1 LGDKPKS
8 ETEVKLMKKII
19 IIAVAFLL
27 LSSLVFAGKNITLKG
42 SDTLLILGQKWA
54 EIYMKNH
61 PGTVVQVTGGGS
73 GVGISALIN
82 GGTDI
87 AQASRSMKDKEKDA
101 MLEKRGVG
109 SHEIPVALDGI
120 TVYVHEKNTVEK
132 LTFAQLKDIFQSTIK
147 NWNEVGGNDAPIV
160 LYGRENSSGTHVFF
174 KEHVLDNEDYSVR
187 VQPLPG
193 TAAIVNAVA
202 EDEKGIGYGGAAYA
216 KGVKE
221 ILVAYDEKSGYFPPT
236 MENIVS
242 GEYPI
247 SRYLYWYTA
256 GSPKGDI
263 KDLVDWVL
271 SPEGQ
276 KIVEE
281 VGYFPLP
288 SETEKKSEEENKE
301 AKEGKE

>member
-1 LGDKPKS
+1 
-8 ETEVKLMKKII
+8 MKKVI
-19 IIAVAFLL
+19 IIAVGLFL

-54 EIYMKNH
+54 EIYMKKN

-87 AQASRSMKDKEKDA
+87 AQASRPMKEKEKDK
-101 MLEKRGVG
+101 MLEKRGIGVN
-109 SHEIPVALDGI
+109 EIPVALDGI
-120 TVYVHEKNTVEK
+120 AVYVNDKNPVER
-132 LTFAQLKDIFQSTIK
+132 LTFAQLKDIFQATIR
-147 NWNEVGGNDAPIV
+147 NWKEVGGSDEKIV

-174 KEHVLDNEDYSVR
+174 KEHVLKKEDYAVR

-193 TAAIVNAVA
+193 TAAVVNAVA
-202 EDEKGIGYGGAAYA
+202 KDEKGIGYGGAAYA

-221 ILVAYDEKSGYFPPT
+221 VLVAHDEESGYFPPN

-242 GEYPI
+242 GKYPI
-247 SRYLYWYTA
+247 SRYLFWYTA
-256 GSPKGDI
+256 GSPKGEM
-263 KDLVDWVL
+263 KELVDWVL

-276 KIVEE
+276 KVVEE

-288 SETEKKSEEENKE
+288 TEEETGKKEERKEKK
-301 AKEGKE
+301 

>member
-1 LGDKPKS
+1 
-8 ETEVKLMKKII
+8 MKKLALLII
-19 IIAVAFLL
+19 GLVFLG
-27 LSSLVFAGKNITLKG
+27 SLVFAAKSITLKG

-54 EIYMKNH
+54 EIYMKEH

-82 GGTDI
+82 GSTDI
-87 AQASRSMKDKEKDA
+87 AQASRPMKDKEKDK

-109 SHEIPVALDGI
+109 PYEIPVALDGI
-120 TVYVHEKNTVEK
+120 TVYVNEKSPVEK
-132 LTFAQLKDIFQSTIK
+132 LTFAQLKSIFQAKIK
-147 NWNEVGGNDAPIV
+147 NWKEVGGNDATIV

-174 KEHVLDNEDYSVR
+174 KEHVLNKEDYAVS

-202 EDEKGIGYGGAAYA
+202 KDENGIGYGGVAYA

-221 ILVAYDEKSGYFPPT
+221 VLVAKDEKSSYFLPK
-236 MENIVS
+236 MENIIS
-242 GEYPI
+242 GKYPI
-247 SRYLYWYTA
+247 SRYLFWYTA
-256 GSPKGDI
+256 GSPKGEI
-263 KDLVDWVL
+263 KKLVDWIL

-288 SETEKKSEEENKE
+288 TEKESK
-301 AKEGKE
+301 KEGKSEKK

>member
-1 LGDKPKS
+1 
-8 ETEVKLMKKII
+8 MKKLALLII
-19 IIAVAFLL
+19 GLFFFG
-27 LSSLVFAGKNITLKG
+27 SLVFAAKSITLKG

-54 EIYMKNH
+54 EIYMKNN
-61 PGTVVQVTGGGS
+61 PGTVIQVTGGGS

-82 GGTDI
+82 GTTDI
-87 AQASRSMKDKEKDA
+87 AQASRPMKEKEQEK

-109 SHEIPVALDGI
+109 PHEIPVALDGI
-120 TVYVHEKNTVEK
+120 TVYVNEKNPVDK
-132 LTFAQLKDIFQSTIK
+132 LNFAQLKGIFQAKIK
-147 NWNEVGGNDAPIV
+147 NWNEVGGKDAKIV

-174 KEHVLDNEDYSVR
+174 KEHVLDNEDYAVS

-193 TAAIVNAVA
+193 TAAIVNAIA
-202 EDEKGIGYGGAAYA
+202 KDENGVGYGGVAYA

-221 ILVAYDEKSGYFPPT
+221 VLVAKDEKSGYFPPT

-247 SRYLYWYTA
+247 SRYLFWYTA

-263 KDLVDWVL
+263 KRVVDWIL

-288 SETEKKSEEENKE
+288 IEKETKKETQKETKKEGSKSETK
-301 AKEGKE
+301 

>member
-1 LGDKPKS
+1 MRR
-8 ETEVKLMKKII
+8 TII
-19 IIAVAFLL
+19 VAIALLL
-27 LSSLVFAGKNITLKG
+27 LSSLVFAGKSITLKG

-54 EIYMKNH
+54 EIYMKKN

-87 AQASRSMKDKEKDA
+87 AQASRPMKDKEKDK
-101 MLEKRGVG
+101 MLEKRGIG
-109 SHEIPVALDGI
+109 PHEIPVALDGI
-120 TVYVHEKNTVEK
+120 TVYVNEKNPVEK
-132 LTFAQLKDIFQSTIK
+132 LTFAQLKDVFQFTVK
-147 NWNEVGGNDAPIV
+147 NWKAVGGKDAPIV

-174 KEHVLDNEDYSVR
+174 KEHVLKKEDYSVR

-202 EDEKGIGYGGAAYA
+202 KDDNGIGYGGAAYA

-221 ILVAYDEKSGYFPPT
+221 ILVARDEKSGYFPPT

-242 GEYPI
+242 GKYPI
-247 SRYLYWYTA
+247 SRYLFWYTA

-263 KDLVDWVL
+263 KKLVDWVL

-276 KIVEE
+276 KIVGE

-288 SETEKKSEEENKE
+288 TETEEKSEEQDKE
-301 AKEGKE
+301 EKK

>member
-1 LGDKPKS
+1 MRRI
-8 ETEVKLMKKII
+8 VIVAI
-19 IIAVAFLL
+19 AFLL
-27 LSSLVFAGKNITLKG
+27 LSSLVFAGKSITLKG

-54 EIYMKNH
+54 EIYMKKN

-82 GGTDI
+82 GSTDI
-87 AQASRSMKDKEKDA
+87 AQASRPMKDKERDK
-101 MLEKRGVG
+101 MLEKRGIG
-109 SHEIPVALDGI
+109 PQEIPVALDGI
-120 TVYVHEKNTVEK
+120 TVYVNEKNPVEK
-132 LTFAQLKDIFQSTIK
+132 LTFAQLKDIFQAAVK
-147 NWNEVGGNDAPIV
+147 NWKEVDGKDAPIV
-160 LYGRENSSGTHVFF
+160 MYGRENSSGTHVFF
-174 KEHVLDNEDYSVR
+174 KEHVLNKEDYSVR

-202 EDEKGIGYGGAAYA
+202 KDENGIGYGGAAYA

-221 ILVAYDEKSGYFPPT
+221 VLVAYDEESGYFSPT

-242 GEYPI
+242 GKYPI

-263 KDLVDWVL
+263 KNLVDWIL
-271 SPEGQ
+271 SSKGQ
-276 KIVEE
+276 EIVEE

-288 SETEKKSEEENKE
+288 TEKENKE
-301 AKEGKE
+301 EKEPEKK

>member
-1 LGDKPKS
+1 
-8 ETEVKLMKKII
+8 MKKIV
-19 IIAVAFLL
+19 IIAVGLAL
-27 LSSLVFAGKNITLKG
+27 LSSLVFAGKSITLKG
-42 SDTLLILGQKWA
+42 SDTLLILGQRWA
-54 EIYMKNH
+54 EIYMKKN

-87 AQASRSMKDKEKDA
+87 AQASRPMKEKEKDK
-101 MLEKRGVG
+101 MLEKRGIGVN
-109 SHEIPVALDGI
+109 EIPVALDGI
-120 TVYVHEKNTVEK
+120 TVYVNDKNPVEK
-132 LTFAQLKDIFQSTIK
+132 LTFAQLKGIFQASIK
-147 NWNEVGGNDAPIV
+147 NWKEVGGSDEKMV

-174 KEHVLDNEDYSVR
+174 KEQVLNKEDYAVR

-202 EDEKGIGYGGAAYA
+202 KDENGIGYGGAAYA

-221 ILVAYDEKSGYFPPT
+221 LLVACDEESGYFSPN

-242 GEYPI
+242 GKYPI
-247 SRYLYWYTA
+247 SRHLFWYTA

-263 KDLVDWVL
+263 KKLVDWIL

-276 KIVEE
+276 ELVEE

-288 SETEKKSEEENKE
+288 TEKESNKKEEKQENK
-301 AKEGKE
+301 

>member
-1 LGDKPKS
+1 
-8 ETEVKLMKKII
+8 MKKFSII
-19 IIAVAFLL
+19 LVGLVL
-27 LSSLVFAGKNITLKG
+27 LSGLVFAGKTITLKG

-54 EIYMKNH
+54 EIYMKEN

-73 GVGISALIN
+73 GVGIAGLIN
-82 GGTDI
+82 GTTDI
-87 AQASRSMKDKEKDA
+87 AQASRPMKDKEKDN
-101 MLEKRGVG
+101 MLEKRGIG
-109 SHEIPVALDGI
+109 TEEIPVALDGI
-120 TVYVHEKNTVEK
+120 TVYVNEKNPVEK
-132 LTFAQLKDIFQSTIK
+132 LTFAQLKGVFQAKIK
-147 NWNEVGGNDAPIV
+147 NWKEVGGNDARIV

-174 KEHVLDNEDYSVR
+174 KEHVLNKEDYAVR

-202 EDEKGIGYGGAAYA
+202 KDKNGIGYGGVAYA

-221 ILVAYDEKSGYFPPT
+221 VLLAKDEKSGYYPPT

-242 GEYPI
+242 GKYPI
-247 SRYLYWYTA
+247 SRYLFWYTA

-263 KDLVDWVL
+263 KKLVSWIL

-276 KIVEE
+276 KVVEE

-288 SETEKKSEEENKE
+288 TEEESKKE
-301 AKEGKE
+301 DKVAK

>member
-1 LGDKPKS
+1 
-8 ETEVKLMKKII
+8 MKK
-19 IIAVAFLL
+19 AVILALGLVL
-27 LSSLVFAGKNITLKG
+27 LSSMVFAGKSITLKG

-54 EIYMKNH
+54 EIYMKKN

-87 AQASRSMKDKEKDA
+87 AQASRPMKEKERDK
-101 MLEKRGVG
+101 MLEKRGIGVN
-109 SHEIPVALDGI
+109 EIPVALDGI
-120 TVYVHEKNTVEK
+120 TVYVNDKNPVEK
-132 LTFAQLKDIFQSTIK
+132 LTFAQLKGIFQATVT
-147 NWNEVGGNDAPIV
+147 NWKEVGGNDEEIV

-174 KEHVLDNEDYSVR
+174 KEHVLGNEDYAVR

-202 EDEKGIGYGGAAYA
+202 KDENGIGYGGAAYA

-221 ILVAYDEKSGYFPPT
+221 VLVAHDERSGYFPPN

-242 GEYPI
+242 GKYPI

-256 GSPKGDI
+256 GSPKGEM
-263 KDLVDWVL
+263 KKLVDWIL
-271 SPEGQ
+271 GPEGQ

-288 SETEKKSEEENKE
+288 AKKESNKKEEKE
-301 AKEGKE
+301 

>member
-1 LGDKPKS
+1 
-8 ETEVKLMKKII
+8 MKKLPLLII
-19 IIAVAFLL
+19 GLVFLG
-27 LSSLVFAGKNITLKG
+27 SLVFAAKSITLKG
-42 SDTLLILGQKWA
+42 SDTLLILGQRWA
-54 EIYMKNH
+54 EVYMKKH
-61 PGTVVQVTGGGS
+61 PGTVIQVTGGGS

-82 GGTDI
+82 GTTDI
-87 AQASRSMKDKEKDA
+87 AQASRPMKDKEKDK

-109 SHEIPVALDGI
+109 PHEIPVALDGI
-120 TVYVHEKNTVEK
+120 TVYVNEKNPVEK
-132 LTFAQLKDIFQSTIK
+132 MSFAQLKGIFQAKIK
-147 NWNEVGGNDAPIV
+147 NWNEVGGKDAKIV

-174 KEHVLDNEDYSVR
+174 KEHVLDNEDYAVS

-193 TAAIVNAVA
+193 TAAIVNAIA
-202 EDEKGIGYGGAAYA
+202 KDESGIGYGGAAYA

-221 ILVAYDEKSGYFPPT
+221 ILVAKDEKSGFFPPT

-242 GEYPI
+242 GKYPI
-247 SRYLYWYTA
+247 SRYLFWYTA

-263 KDLVDWVL
+263 KELVNWIL

-288 SETEKKSEEENKE
+288 AEKETEKESKREVTSEKR
-301 AKEGKE
+301 

>member
-1 LGDKPKS
+1 
-8 ETEVKLMKKII
+8 MKKL
-19 IIAVAFLL
+19 ALL
-27 LSSLVFAGKNITLKG
+27 IVGLLVLSSLTFATKTITLKG

-54 EIYMKNH
+54 EVYMKEN

-73 GVGISALIN
+73 GVGIAALIN
-82 GGTDI
+82 GTTDI
-87 AQASRSMKDKEKDA
+87 AQASRPMKDKERDK

-109 SHEIPVALDGI
+109 PYEIPVALDGI
-120 TVYVHEKNTVEK
+120 TVYVNEKNPVEK
-132 LTFAQLKDIFQSTIK
+132 LTFAELKVIFQAKIQ
-147 NWNEVGGNDAPIV
+147 NWKEVGGKDAKVV

-174 KEHVLDNEDYSVR
+174 KEHVLNKEDYAVS

-202 EDEKGIGYGGAAYA
+202 KDENGIGYGGVAYA

-221 ILVAYDEKSGYFPPT
+221 LLVAKDEESGYFPPK

-242 GEYPI
+242 GKYPI
-247 SRYLYWYTA
+247 SRYLFWYTA
-256 GSPKGDI
+256 GSPKGEI
-263 KDLVDWVL
+263 KDLVNWIL

-276 KIVEE
+276 EIVEE

-288 SETEKKSEEENKE
+288 TKEETKKETKKGSKSETK
-301 AKEGKE
+301 

>member
-1 LGDKPKS
+1 
-8 ETEVKLMKKII
+8 MKKLF
-19 IIAVAFLL
+19 ALTVGLVL
-27 LSSLVFAGKNITLKG
+27 VSSLVFAGKNITLKG

-82 GGTDI
+82 GGTYI
-87 AQASRSMKDKEKDA
+87 AQASRAMKDKEKDT

-109 SHEIPVALDGI
+109 PYEIPVALDGI
-120 TVYVHEKNTVEK
+120 TVYVHENNPVEK
-132 LTFAQLKDIFQSTIK
+132 LTFTQLKDIFQAAVK
-147 NWNEVGGNDAPIV
+147 NWKEVGGNDAPIV

-202 EDEKGIGYGGAAYA
+202 EDDNGIGYGGAAYA

-221 ILVAYDEKSGYFPPT
+221 ILVAHDEKSGYFPPT

-263 KDLVDWVL
+263 KNLVDWVL
-271 SPEGQ
+271 SPQGQ
-276 KIVEE
+276 KIVGE

-288 SETEKKSEEENKE
+288 KETEKKSEEES
-301 AKEGKE
+301 KEGKE

>member
-1 LGDKPKS
+1 MRRILL
-8 ETEVKLMKKII
+8 V
-19 IIAVAFLL
+19 AVGLL
-27 LSSLVFAGKNITLKG
+27 ILSSLVFAGKNITLKG

-82 GGTDI
+82 GSTDI
-87 AQASRSMKDKEKDA
+87 AQASRPMKDKEKDN
-101 MLEKRGVG
+101 MLEKREIGTY
-109 SHEIPVALDGI
+109 EIPVALDGI
-120 TVYVHEKNTVEK
+120 TVYVNEKNPVEK
-132 LTFAQLKDIFQSTIK
+132 LTFAQLKDIFQATMK
-147 NWNEVGGNDAPIV
+147 NWKEVGGIDAPIV

-174 KEHVLDNEDYSVR
+174 KEHVLKNEDYSVR

-202 EDEKGIGYGGAAYA
+202 KDENGIGYGGAAYA

-221 ILVAYDEKSGYFPPT
+221 MLVAYDEESGYFPPN

-242 GEYPI
+242 GKYPI
-247 SRYLYWYTA
+247 SRYLFWYIA

-263 KDLVDWVL
+263 KNLVDWIL
-271 SPEGQ
+271 SPDGQ

-288 SETEKKSEEENKE
+288 TQEENKE
-301 AKEGKE
+301 EKESGKK

>member
-1 LGDKPKS
+1 
-8 ETEVKLMKKII
+8 MKKI
-19 IIAVAFLL
+19 VTFAFGLAL
-27 LSSLVFAGKNITLKG
+27 LSSLVLAGKNITLKG

-54 EIYMKNH
+54 ETYMKTN

-87 AQASRSMKDKEKDA
+87 AQASRPMKDKERDK
-101 MLEKRGVG
+101 MTEKRGIG
-109 SHEIPVALDGI
+109 PHEIPVALDGI
-120 TVYVHEKNTVEK
+120 AVYVNQKNPIEK
-132 LTFAQLKDIFQSTIK
+132 LTFAQLKDIFQATVR
-147 NWNEVGGNDAPIV
+147 NWKEVGGSDEKIV

-174 KEHVLDNEDYSVR
+174 KERVLDREDYAVR

-193 TAAIVNAVA
+193 TAAVVNAVA
-202 EDEKGIGYGGAAYA
+202 KDEKGIGYGGAAYA

-221 ILVAYDEKSGYFPPT
+221 VLVACDEKSGYFPPN

-242 GEYPI
+242 GKYPI

-256 GSPKGDI
+256 GSPKGEI
-263 KDLVDWVL
+263 KKLVDWIL

-276 KIVEE
+276 EMVEE

-288 SETEKKSEEENKE
+288 TEEESEKTEDKE
-301 AKEGKE
+301 

>member
-1 LGDKPKS
+1 
-8 ETEVKLMKKII
+8 MKKL
-19 IIAVAFLL
+19 IALAMASVFLAGLAF
-27 LSSLVFAGKNITLKG
+27 AAKNITLKG

-54 EIYMKNH
+54 EIYMKEH
-61 PGTVVQVTGGGS
+61 PGAVVQVTGGGS

-87 AQASRSMKDKEKDA
+87 AQASRPMKDKEKET

-109 SHEIPVALDGI
+109 AHETKVALDGI
-120 TVYVHEKNTVEK
+120 TIYVNEKNPVEK
-132 LTFAQLKDIFQSTIK
+132 LTFAQLKDIYQATAK
-147 NWNEVGGNDAPIV
+147 NWKEVGGNDAPIV

-174 KEHVLDNEDYSVR
+174 KEHILNNEDYAVS

-202 EDEKGIGYGGAAYA
+202 KDQNGIGYGGAAYA

-221 ILVAYDEKSGYFPPT
+221 VLVAHDEKSGFFPPS

-242 GEYPI
+242 GKYPI

-256 GSPKGDI
+256 GPRKGDI
-263 KDLVDWVL
+263 QDLVDWVL

-288 SETEKKSEEENKE
+288 TEKEDTTKTKEEK
-301 AKEGKE
+301 K

>member
-1 LGDKPKS
+1 
-8 ETEVKLMKKII
+8 MKKIV
-19 IIAVAFLL
+19 IIAIGLAL

-54 EIYMKNH
+54 EIYMKNN

-87 AQASRSMKDKEKDA
+87 AQASRPMKEKERNK
-101 MLEKRGVG
+101 MLEKRGIGVN
-109 SHEIPVALDGI
+109 EIPVALDGI
-120 TVYVHEKNTVEK
+120 TVYVNEKNPIEK
-132 LTFAQLKDIFQSTIK
+132 LTFAQLKDIFQASIK
-147 NWNEVGGNDAPIV
+147 NWKEVGGSDEKIV

-174 KEHVLDNEDYSVR
+174 KEHVLNREDYAVR

-193 TAAIVNAVA
+193 TAAVVNAVA
-202 EDEKGIGYGGAAYA
+202 KDEKGIGYGGAAYA

-221 ILVAYDEKSGYFPPT
+221 LLVAYDEKSGYFPPN

-242 GEYPI
+242 GKYPI

-256 GSPKGDI
+256 GPPKGDI
-263 KDLVDWVL
+263 KKLVDWIL

-276 KIVEE
+276 KMVEE

-288 SETEKKSEEENKE
+288 TEEESKKREEKE
-301 AKEGKE
+301 

>member
-1 LGDKPKS
+1 
-8 ETEVKLMKKII
+8 MKKL
-19 IIAVAFLL
+19 IALAMA
-27 LSSLVFAGKNITLKG
+27 LVFLAGLAFAAGNITLKG

-54 EIYMKNH
+54 EIYMKEH
-61 PGTVVQVTGGGS
+61 PGAVVQVTGGGS

-87 AQASRSMKDKEKDA
+87 AQASRPMKDKEKETL
-101 MLEKRGVG
+101 LEKRGIG
-109 SHEIPVALDGI
+109 AHEIQVALDGI
-120 TVYVHEKNTVEK
+120 TIYVNEKNLVEK
-132 LTFAQLKDIFQSTIK
+132 LTFAQLKDIYQATAK
-147 NWNEVGGNDAPIV
+147 NWKEVGGNDAPIV

-174 KEHVLDNEDYSVR
+174 KEHVLNDEDYAVS

-202 EDEKGIGYGGAAYA
+202 KDENGIGYGGAAYA

-221 ILVAYDEKSGYFPPT
+221 ILVAHDEKSGFFPPS
-236 MENIVS
+236 MENIIS
-242 GEYPI
+242 GKYPI

-288 SETEKKSEEENKE
+288 TEKEDTTK
-301 AKEGKE
+301 AKERKK

>member
-1 LGDKPKS
+1 
-8 ETEVKLMKKII
+8 MKRLIVL
-19 IIAVAFLL
+19 AMGLFL

-54 EIYMKNH
+54 EIFMKKN
-61 PGTVVQVTGGGS
+61 PGMVVQVTGGGS

-87 AQASRSMKDKEKDA
+87 AQASRPMKDKEKDT
-101 MLEKRGVG
+101 MLEKRGIG
-109 SHEIPVALDGI
+109 PHEIPVALDGI
-120 TVYVHEKNTVEK
+120 TVYVNEKNPVEK
-132 LTFAQLKDIFQSTIK
+132 LTFAQLKGIFQADLK
-147 NWNEVGGNDAPIV
+147 NWKEVGGNDAPIV

-174 KEHVLDNEDYSVR
+174 KEHVLNKEDYAVS

-202 EDEKGIGYGGAAYA
+202 KDENGIGYGGVAYA

-221 ILVAYDEKSGYFPPT
+221 ILVAHDEESGYFPPT
-236 MENIVS
+236 MENIIS
-242 GEYPI
+242 GKYPI
-247 SRYLYWYTA
+247 SRYLFWYTA
-256 GSPKGDI
+256 GSPKGDV
-263 KDLVDWVL
+263 KKLVDWIL

-276 KIVEE
+276 KMVEE

-288 SETEKKSEEENKE
+288 TEKETQKE
-301 AKEGKE
+301 SKEGKE

>member
-1 LGDKPKS
+1 MK
-8 ETEVKLMKKII
+8 KLMVL
-19 IIAVAFLL
+19 AVGLALAA
-27 LSSLVFAGKNITLKG
+27 SLVFAGKSITLKG
-42 SDTLLILGQKWA
+42 SDTLLILGQRWA
-54 EIYMKNH
+54 EVYMKAN

-87 AQASRSMKDKEKDA
+87 AQASRAMKDKEKDT

-109 SHEIPVALDGI
+109 AHEIPVALDGI
-120 TVYVHEKNTVEK
+120 TVYVNEKNPVEK
-132 LTFAQLKDIFQSTIK
+132 LSFAQLKDAFQFTVK
-147 NWNEVGGNDAPIV
+147 NWKEIGGKDAPIV

-202 EDEKGIGYGGAAYA
+202 QDENGIGYGGAAYA

-221 ILVAYDEKSGYFPPT
+221 ILVARDEKSGYFPPT

-242 GEYPI
+242 GKYPI
-247 SRYLYWYTA
+247 SRYLFWYTA

-263 KDLVDWVL
+263 KKLVDWVL

-276 KIVEE
+276 KIVGE

-288 SETEKKSEEENKE
+288 TETKETSGEQGKEEKK
-301 AKEGKE
+301 

>member
-1 LGDKPKS
+1 
-8 ETEVKLMKKII
+8 MKKLALLII
-19 IIAVAFLL
+19 GLVFLG
-27 LSSLVFAGKNITLKG
+27 SLVFAAKSITLKG

-54 EIYMKNH
+54 EIYMEKN
-61 PGTVVQVTGGGS
+61 PGTVVQVTGCGS
-73 GVGISALIN
+73 GVGVSALIN

-87 AQASRSMKDKEKDA
+87 AQASRPMQDKERDK
-101 MLEKRGVG
+101 MLEKRGIG
-109 SHEIPVALDGI
+109 PHEIPVAMDGI
-120 TVYVHEKNTVEK
+120 TVYVNEKNPVEK
-132 LTFAQLKDIFQSTIK
+132 LTFAQLKDIFQATVK
-147 NWNEVGGNDAPIV
+147 NWKEVGANDAPIV

-174 KEHVLDNEDYSVR
+174 KEHVLKKEDYSVR

-202 EDEKGIGYGGAAYA
+202 KDENGIGYGGAAYA

-221 ILVAYDEKSGYFPPT
+221 LLVAKDQKSGYFPPT

-242 GEYPI
+242 AKYPI
-247 SRYLYWYTA
+247 SRYLFWYTA

-263 KDLVDWVL
+263 KRLVDWIL

-276 KIVEE
+276 KTVEE

-288 SETEKKSEEENKE
+288 TEKETEKEIK
-301 AKEGKE
+301 KEGKSEKK

>member
-1 LGDKPKS
+1 MRKV
-8 ETEVKLMKKII
+8 TII
-19 IIAVAFLL
+19 IVGLFLF
-27 LSSLVFAGKNITLKG
+27 SSLVFAGKTITLKG

-54 EIYMKNH
+54 EIYMKKY
-61 PGTVVQVTGGGS
+61 PGSIVQVTGGGS

-82 GGTDI
+82 GTTDI
-87 AQASRSMKDKEKDA
+87 AQASRPMKDKERDT

-109 SHEIPVALDGI
+109 PHEIPVALDGI
-120 TVYVHEKNTVEK
+120 TVYVNEKSPVEK
-132 LTFAQLKDIFQSTIK
+132 LTFAQLKGIFQATIK
-147 NWNEVGGNDAPIV
+147 NWKEVGGNDATIV

-174 KEHVLDNEDYSVR
+174 KEHVLNNEDYAVS

-202 EDEKGIGYGGAAYA
+202 KDENGIGYGGVAYA

-221 ILVAYDEKSGYFPPT
+221 VLVAKDEKSGYFPPK

-242 GEYPI
+242 GKYPI

-263 KDLVDWVL
+263 KKLVDWIL
-271 SPEGQ
+271 SPGGQ
-276 KIVEE
+276 EIVEE

-288 SETEKKSEEENKE
+288 TEKETEKKGKE
-301 AKEGKE
+301 KEEGKK

>member
-1 LGDKPKS
+1 
-8 ETEVKLMKKII
+8 MKKAI
-19 IIAVAFLL
+19 IIAIGLAL

-54 EIYMKNH
+54 EIYMKKN

-87 AQASRSMKDKEKDA
+87 AQASRPVKEKERDK
-101 MLEKRGVG
+101 MMEKRGIG
-109 SHEIPVALDGI
+109 PHEIPVALDGI
-120 TVYVHEKNTVEK
+120 AVYVNEKNPVEK
-132 LTFAQLKDIFQSTIK
+132 LTFAQLKDIFQATVR
-147 NWNEVGGNDAPIV
+147 NWKEVGGSDEKIV

-174 KEHVLDNEDYSVR
+174 KEQVLNKEDYAVR

-193 TAAIVNAVA
+193 TAAVVNAVA
-202 EDEKGIGYGGAAYA
+202 KDKRGIGYGGAAYA

-221 ILVAYDEKSGYFPPT
+221 VLVAYDEESGYFPPS

-242 GEYPI
+242 GKYPI
-247 SRYLYWYTA
+247 SRYLFWYTA
-256 GSPKGDI
+256 GSPKGEM
-263 KDLVDWVL
+263 KGLVDWIL
-271 SPEGQ
+271 SPDGQ

-288 SETEKKSEEENKE
+288 TEEETEKKEEKKE
-301 AKEGKE
+301 EKKDKK

>member
-1 LGDKPKS
+1 
-8 ETEVKLMKKII
+8 MKKLL
-19 IIAVAFLL
+19 ALTVALVLL
-27 LSSLVFAGKNITLKG
+27 AGLAFAARNITLKG

-54 EIYMKNH
+54 EIYMKEH

-87 AQASRSMKDKEKDA
+87 AQASRPMKDKEKET
-101 MLEKRGVG
+101 MLEKRGIG
-109 SHEIPVALDGI
+109 AHEIPVALDGI
-120 TVYVHEKNTVEK
+120 TIYVNEKNPVEK
-132 LTFAQLKDIFQSTIK
+132 LTFAQLKDIYQATAK
-147 NWNEVGGNDAPIV
+147 NWKEVGGNDAPIV

-174 KEHVLDNEDYSVR
+174 KEHVLNNEDYAVS

-202 EDEKGIGYGGAAYA
+202 KDENGIGYGGAAYA

-221 ILVAYDEKSGYFPPT
+221 ILVAHNEKSGFFPPS
-236 MENIVS
+236 MENIIS
-242 GEYPI
+242 GKYPI

-256 GSPKGDI
+256 GSPEGDI
-263 KDLVDWVL
+263 QNLVDWVL

-288 SETEKKSEEENKE
+288 TEKKGAAETKEEK
-301 AKEGKE
+301 K